1 MTRSARQCCWTLL
14 SALLCVSAGGA
25 ARAQTWLEYAPEL
38 EDDRPLSSE
47 QYGLSD
53 YLELPELLASEANP
67 ATNTELRAALHW
79 IWADSERDL
88 AMGVLEEPLTAAE
101 LRAELRAGLGIASM
115 VDDLEDRSL
124 RFAVLDEHYGA
135 AHSDQLLLFEDPLVG
150 RFAARILLPD
160 GPGPHPILLALPG
173 HDRDVYEFCVEFSCQ
188 SYLQA
193 GYALAVLQLRVDE
206 SGELEHRTAAYLLS
220 EGFNLAGLHVY
231 EAMQLARY
239 LRSQSQVDS
248 SQMALLGH
256 SGGAVLAGMLAF
268 LDGSFAALVS
278 DTTAVF
284 TEDMEGGLLCSTSD
298 LLYPYHPQLAR
309 FDLLP
314 AARLYQYGYPEGSTA
329 VVRFLDERFGRRGG
343 DAAAQ
348 PAP

>member
-1 MTRSARQCCWTLL
+1 MTRSARQHCWTLL
-14 SALLCVSAGGA
+14 LALLFVPTGA
-25 ARAQTWLEYAPEL
+25 TARAQQWLEYAPEL

-53 YLELPELLASEANP
+53 YLELPELLASASIP
-67 ATNTELRAALHW
+67 VTDAELRAALDW
-79 IWADSERDL
+79 IWADAERDL
-88 AMGVLEEPLTAAE
+88 ATGVFEESLPGAE
-101 LRAELRAGLGIASM
+101 FRAELLASLGIASM
-115 VDDLEDRSL
+115 VDGLEHRSL
-124 RFAVLDEHYGA
+124 RFAVVDEHYGA
-135 AHSDQLLLFEDPLVG
+135 GHSDQLLLFEDPLVG

-160 GPGPHPILLALPG
+160 GPGPHPIVLALPG

-188 SYLQA
+188 TYLQA
-193 GYALAVLQLRVDE
+193 GYALAVLQLRADE

-231 EAMQLARY
+231 EALQLARY

-248 SQMALLGH
+248 SQVALMGH

-268 LDGSFAALVS
+268 LDSRFTALVS

-298 LLYPYHPQLAR
+298 LLYPHHPQLAL
-309 FDLLP
+309 FELLP
-314 AARLYQYGYPEGSTA
+314 AARLYEYGYPEGSTA
-329 VVRFLDERFGRRGG
+329 VVRFLDERLGRHG
-343 DAAAQ
+343 AADQ